1 MVNPKLKI
9 LLKNLEE
16 KPVLN
21 IDFDYSALE
30 MRVLKSICDKCP
42 VCGEPIIDMK
52 FFPSF
57 SLEGHLAEQT
67 DNAHAV
73 FEVMSL

>member
-9 LLKNLEE
+9 LLQKLER

-21 IDFDYSALE
+21 VNFDYSALE
-30 MRVLKSICDKCP
+30 MRVLRSICDKCP
-42 VCGEPIIDMK
+42 VCGEPIIDIK
-52 FFPSF
+52 FFPGF